1 MIFYSVYKKKI
12 SHFFSIFYL
21 FIFILFPRTAHKM
34 IAYFEEEAVLSY
46 TEYLNMI
53 KSNKIKNIDAP
64 QIAIDY
70 YNLNTD
76 AKLSDLIVKVR
87 EDEMH
92 HSKINHKYA
101 DLNNNDIIQK
111 SDEKSLIRT
120 IKLQKFSDSI
130 ITMETDK
137 RS

>member
-1 MIFYSVYKKKI
+1 
-12 SHFFSIFYL
+12 
-21 FIFILFPRTAHKM
+21 
-34 IAYFEEEAVLSY
+34 
-46 TEYLNMI
+46 
-53 KSNKIKNIDAP
+53 
-64 QIAIDY
+64 
-70 YNLNTD
+70 
-76 AKLSDLIVKVR
+76 
-87 EDEMH
+87 MH

-130 ITMETDK
+130 ITMETNK